1 MATTDIRNATAT
13 TLDAGAV
20 KVLRNTYLLLALTLL
35 FSAVTAGIA
44 MALSVPYLG
53 LWTLLPYFVLLFLV
67 EKNKNSA
74 AGILFVFALT
84 GWLGFTLGPILGH
97 YIGVSGF
104 EPVLMA
110 LGGTAAIFFGLSG
123 WVLATRKDF
132 SFATGF
138 LGVGMLVAFVAAIAN
153 YFLQI
158 QALSLAISC
167 MFMFLSSGLILW
179 QTSQIVHGG
188 ERNYISATVT
198 LYVMIY
204 NLFSVLLSFLGGG
217 DE

>member
-167 MFMFLSSGLILW
+167 MFMLLSSGLILW